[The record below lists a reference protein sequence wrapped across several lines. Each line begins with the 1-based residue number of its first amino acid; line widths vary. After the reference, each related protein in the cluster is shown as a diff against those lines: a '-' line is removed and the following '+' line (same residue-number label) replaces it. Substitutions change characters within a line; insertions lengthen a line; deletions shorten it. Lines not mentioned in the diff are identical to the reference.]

1 MPSIRWSDD
10 EHFTVGDTNFTYSF
24 RLDSTSTDFRIRKH
38 RPLVEDLVRLVEP
51 FERPNIFEL
60 GIAAG
65 GSAALLALLTQPRK
79 LVAVDISRTVPGLER
94 FIRDQG
100 LTEVVHTHYEI
111 DQGDRARLAEII
123 DSGFDGEP
131 IDLVIDD
138 ASHRLHPSRASFE
151 AIFPHVRP
159 GGLYVIEDWNW
170 QEKLVAPVSKQQTDP
185 EWLDGFRTAIETD
198 AQATADFEQRIADM
212 LADPDAPGREMLEVR
227 FAQASAGERTTPPT
241 RDELLRM
248 FPSLDEMFFEAPL
261 MTLVFELV
269 LARAAG
275 LGGEK
280 TAIDS
285 VELGP
290 WWAIVRRGSQPLTPG
305 EFRVR
310 DLYSDVHD
318 LLAGQEVGDPA
329 VQG

>member
-1 MPSIRWSDD
+1 MPSLRWSDD
-10 EHFTVGDTNFTYSF
+10 EHFAVGDTNFTYSF
-24 RLDSTSTDFRIRKH
+24 RLDSTSKEFNIRKH
-38 RPLVEDLVRLVEP
+38 RPLVEDLVELVEP

-79 LVAVDISRTVPGLER
+79 LLAVDISRPVPALEH
-94 FIRDQG
+94 FVQEKG
-100 LTEVVHTHYEI
+100 LTDVVHTHYEF
-111 DQGDRARLAEII
+111 DQGDRDRLAQII
-123 DSGFDGEP
+123 AADFAGEP

-138 ASHRLHPSRASFE
+138 ASHRLRPSRASFE

-185 EWLDGFRTAIETD
+185 EWLDGFRDAIESD
-198 AQATADFEQRIADM
+198 ADATAEFEKRIETL
-212 LADPDAPGREMLEVR
+212 LADPGAPGRELLETR

-241 RDELLRM
+241 RDELLHM
-248 FPSLDEMFFEAPL
+248 FPSLDEMFDEPPL

-269 LARAAG
+269 LARAAS
-275 LGGEK
+275 LGGEQ

-290 WWAIVRRGSQPLTPG
+290 WWATVRRGTQPLVPG

-318 LLAGQEVGDPA
+318 LLAGQDVGDPA

>member
-10 EHFTVGDTNFTYSF
+10 EHFSVGDTQFTYSF
-24 RLDSTSTDFRIRKH
+24 RLDSTSADFRIRKH
-38 RPLVEDLVRLVEP
+38 RPLVEDLVDLLEP

-65 GSAALLALLTQPRK
+65 GSAALLALLTQPKK
-79 LVAVDISRTVPGLER
+79 LVAVDISRPVAGLEQ
-94 FIRDQG
+94 FIREQG
-100 LTEVVHTHYEI
+100 LSDVVRTHYEF
-111 DQGDRARLAEII
+111 DQGDRDRLAEII
-123 DSGFDGEP
+123 AADFAGEP

-138 ASHRLHPSRASFE
+138 ASHRLRPSRASFE

-170 QEKLVAPVSKQQTDP
+170 QEKLVAPVSKQHTDP
-185 EWLDGFRTAIETD
+185 DWLAGFREAIETD
-198 AQATADFEQRIADM
+198 AEATAEFERRIQDM
-212 LADPDAPGREMLEVR
+212 LADPGAPGRDLLEVR
-227 FAQASAGERTTPPT
+227 FAQAHAGERTTPPT

-269 LARAAG
+269 LARAAS
-275 LGGEK
+275 LGGEN

-290 WWAIVRRGSQPLTPG
+290 WWAIVRRGTQPLTPG

-310 DLYSDVHD
+310 DLYSDVHE
-318 LLAGQEVGDPA
+318 LLAGQDVGDPA
-329 VQG
+329 VHG